1 MSLLHYW
8 TEACTGLMPAELACR
23 QEPHKVPHTCSL
35 NILMDS
41 AGVAKLADFGLA
53 ERLMT
58 TETSPD
64 GRADSKG
71 ITWPWAAPEVLLH
84 HRTSRKADVY
94 SFAVVVWEIFTAYGN
109 GKVSPTLY
117 PCANE
122 VMSCV

>member
-1 MSLLHYW
+1 MLALHQ
-8 TEACTGLMPAELACR
+8 AELAIS
-23 QEPHKVPHTCSL
+23 QDTHKILHTCSL
-35 NILMDS
+35 NILLDS

-64 GRADSKG
+64 GRADSNG
-71 ITWPWAAPEVLLH
+71 TTWPWAAPEVLLH

-109 GKVSPTLY
+109 GKVSSTLCA
-117 PCANE
+117 CANE
-122 VMSCV
+122 VMSCGPGDATTPFV